1 MSFCREGGECWMSP
15 HDSTGRHWEPWFG
28 FPKKKER
35 SFRPTNT
42 KNKSVVARGEGK
54 GKKGKLGEGEWEI

>member
-1 MSFCREGGECWMSP
+1 MSP